1 MEKYSTFIGIDLGDK
16 HSHYAILD
24 ADRRVRAE
32 AGAVETTERGFMAR
46 FQPMRPSTIAIE
58 AGTYS
63 PWVSRLL
70 SSFGHHVLVANPRR
84 LRAIYENA
92 RKNDK
97 VDAMMLARLARS
109 DDELLHPIQ
118 HRGEQAHAHLSV
130 VRARNGVVKAR
141 TMLINQVRGL
151 CKSFGHRIDK
161 YDAGYF
167 PLHAREEIPP
177 PLKPAV
183 FPLLKSIENLTK
195 TINAYDKE
203 VHVLCKHYKE
213 TRLLQ
218 QIAGVGEVTALT
230 FALTIDDPH
239 RFSSSRDAG
248 AYFGL
253 IPGSNQSG
261 DQDPRMPI
269 TKTGNEDMRRLLV
282 GSAQYL
288 LGPLNKQDSELRQW
302 GLQLAGPVNNK
313 GKHDK
318 IRKRRAVVAVARK
331 LAVLMH
337 LLWVTGSVY
346 DPFFQQTQH
355 AAQKTPPPVPP
366 GGGDSL
372 DYRAGGGK
380 KKAKGA
386 PQRSAPQPV

>member
-24 ADRRVRAE
+24 EDRRIRAE
-32 AGAVETTERGFMAR
+32 AGAVETTEGGFVAR
-46 FQPMRPSTIAIE
+46 FQSMRPSTIAIE

-70 SSFGHHVLVANPRR
+70 TGFGHRVLVANPRR

-183 FPLLKSIENLTK
+183 FPLLKAIENLTK
-195 TINAYDKE
+195 TINAYDKQL
-203 VHVLCKHYKE
+203 HLLCKHYKE
-213 TRLLQ
+213 TQLLQ

-261 DQDPRMPI
+261 DQDPQMPI

-302 GLQLAGPVNNK
+302 GLNLAGPVNNK

-346 DPFFQQTQH
+346 DPFFHQTQRE
-355 AAQKTPPPVPP
+355 AQKTPPPVPQR
-366 GGGDSL
+366 GSDSL